1 MDSLRVPE
9 QKKLPPVRE
18 PCELQRIGSQS
29 VVKWNVAHVSP
40 IFPHLPMQRFVAA
53 AGDCSA
59 ARRSLG
65 LTPSESHYCPSAVP
79 SVAVT
84 FQPWFSYPVFASLYF
99 CLPLFFFLFF
109 FPYINQIYR
118 ADGPFSSLLM
128 LLQSCCLLCLKE
140 VVLEISL
147 VTGNKLTLHSLLRKA
162 MKNSGNHQCFSVISV
177 PGGTNHGLHH
187 LGIHFWTHGG
197 PGSNQEQQI
206 YIAQLVLDQP
216 DCLLWQNDWPY
227 GWRAVDEMYLHVVS
241 RRICIYNQR
250 KSMCWMNGALGGL
263 KTGCTSGL
271 RE

>member
-1 MDSLRVPE
+1 
-9 QKKLPPVRE
+9 
-18 PCELQRIGSQS
+18 
-29 VVKWNVAHVSP
+29 
-40 IFPHLPMQRFVAA
+40 
-53 AGDCSA
+53 
-59 ARRSLG
+59 
-65 LTPSESHYCPSAVP
+65 
-79 SVAVT
+79 
-84 FQPWFSYPVFASLYF
+84 
-99 CLPLFFFLFF
+99 
-109 FPYINQIYR
+109 
-118 ADGPFSSLLM
+118 M

-241 RRICIYNQR
+241 CRICIYNQR
-250 KSMCWMNGALGGL
+250 RSMCWMNGTLGGL